1 VRERDNRL
9 PEEAIPPTREGMQTP
24 LVMTVIGQDRP
35 GLVDLVAGLVV
46 EHGGNWL
53 ESRMCRLGGEFAGLL
68 RVHVPRERVATLERA
83 LAGLATQG
91 LTVVVRADAD
101 SELGSSLGG
110 RSAVIEIVGQDRPGI
125 VRQISRALA
134 AQKVN
139 VEELRTEC
147 VSAAMSGETLFK
159 ARVQIQVP
167 ETCALGE
174 LRRELETIA
183 SDLFV
188 DIRFEELSK
197 P

>member
-1 VRERDNRL
+1 
-9 PEEAIPPTREGMQTP
+9 MQIP

-35 GLVDLVAGLVV
+35 GLVDLVAGLVA

-68 RVHVPRERVATLERA
+68 RVHVPRERVSTLEQA
-83 LAGLATQG
+83 LAGLAAQG

-101 SELGSSLGG
+101 SEATAPAGA

-134 AQKVN
+134 AQGVN

-147 VSAAMSGETLFK
+147 VSAAMSGETLFQ
-159 ARVQIQVP
+159 ARVQLHVP
-167 ETCALGE
+167 VTCVVND